1 MSNTESKNQIA
12 ELFKKTGSDH
22 HQAFIETD
30 GEDPEWPLWY
40 AEYLVDK
47 LGPLL
52 TTKFTKSELV
62 YLILTVEKERAENAP
77 SSDWPVYY
85 ADFFIQKQT

>member
-12 ELFKKTGSDH
+12 ELFKKIGSDH

-40 AEYLVDK
+40 AEYLLDK

-52 TTKFTKSELV
+52 NTKFTKSELV
-62 YLILTVEKERAENAP
+62 CLILTAENQRAEKAP